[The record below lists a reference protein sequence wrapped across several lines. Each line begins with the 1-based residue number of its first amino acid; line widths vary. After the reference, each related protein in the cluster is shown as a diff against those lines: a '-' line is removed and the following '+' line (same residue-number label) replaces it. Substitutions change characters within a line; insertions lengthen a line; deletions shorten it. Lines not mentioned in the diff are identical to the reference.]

1 MAGGAGVE
9 WYFGYSH
16 PHDDLD
22 AEDWRSRGAMWAQTR
37 HALEF
42 FHAHLPFWRMQEAD
56 ALTDTP
62 SDWVALIRV
71 ASPAP

>member
-1 MAGGAGVE
+1 MRRSAAAGRPWVV
-9 WYFGYSH
+9 S
-16 PHDDLD
+16 LD
-22 AEDWRSRGAMWAQTR
+22 
-37 HALEF
+37 ALEF